1 MYLEYL
7 SLSLDTY
14 LRTQDNKRED
24 GAEQKDKRPAPPFFL
39 HDRAERDLAGS
50 PNLPKTFSSNLDP
63 SSPTK
68 IYEEERHHIKRVHN
82 IIKTT
87 TQKSN
92 PTSDHATS
100 HSEIGD
106 NPFPRRA
113 SFSERIVPECTIKF
127 HHSLFCNLV
136 WRFGDIILYL
146 VLFFPSKVVSIFE
159 IRTQ

>member
-68 IYEEERHHIKRVHN
+68 IYEEERHHIIESAHHQNNNTKKQPN
-82 IIKTT
+82 IR
-87 TQKSN
+87 S
-92 PTSDHATS
+92 
-100 HSEIGD
+100 
-106 NPFPRRA
+106 
-113 SFSERIVPECTIKF
+113 
-127 HHSLFCNLV
+127 CNITLRN
-136 WRFGDIILYL
+136 W
-146 VLFFPSKVVSIFE
+146 
-159 IRTQ
+159 